1 MDVFSLRDRLVGE
14 FGSYVRSFIHIA
26 DERIKDL
33 VDSALAEG
41 LLRPEPLIQLN
52 RSFESGGTIDE
63 LGKAWRR
70 PGAGAGN
77 LQPIRNV
84 ERGLPGLRPGG
95 STPTPETG

>member
-41 LLRPEPLIQLN
+41 LLWPVPRPPLL
-52 RSFESGGTIDE
+52 S
-63 LGKAWRR
+63 
-70 PGAGAGN
+70 
-77 LQPIRNV
+77 
-84 ERGLPGLRPGG
+84 
-95 STPTPETG
+95 